1 MVLILAM
8 TCPENSVYNPA
19 IVGCPRTC
27 ADPEGNSKCEA
38 IPQEG
43 CECKEGH
50 VLSGG
55 RCVVEDDCGCFYNDQ
70 YFPVSS
76 LTEFKLFTSL
86 KNKNNQYKYECLKY
100 DKVSLSLL

>member
-1 MVLILAM
+1 MILILAM

-27 ADPEGNSKCEA
+27 ADPEGNSKCKA

-55 RCVVEDDCGCFYNDQ
+55 KCVVEDDCGCFYNNQ
-70 YFPVSS
+70 YFPVRFFDWIQ
-76 LTEFKLFTSL
+76 TV
-86 KNKNNQYKYECLKY
+86 YK
-100 DKVSLSLL
+100 S